1 MISHFSVQMIKIGK
15 IEKTC
20 IIAFTL
26 RLLVLLIVVM
36 FAENLSFGFY
46 GTDFF
51 NLDDCRYLAGAESY
65 LKNAS
70 SIIDVDCFTKSFEQY
85 GDRTGYYLSD
95 PSSTPLWY
103 WIVCIVSYL
112 SRTTFTVR
120 LLNVI
125 LATSSIYYFYSFAN
139 LLYGEKIALLSAK
152 LLAFLPYPVLFCC
165 FAYKDSFLMYCSF
178 FILFG
183 AVNYQKKGKIS
194 IIRLIYMIILAIAML
209 FTRSGLSALF
219 IAVAILIAFKKYVSR
234 INVRNIIITLV
245 LLAVAGLIL
254 YRSSSTLIFK
264 LNYYFERSIRTTT
277 GPIRYIMI
285 TKISDIYKLPFCY
298 LMSVVEPIGLPDS
311 ISCWSDF
318 VDLSFPVMVPI
329 SLGSFLYMFKRNKEN
344 GYTFWLCMIVYLVT
358 ITASLTNIRHYY
370 SMLPIT
376 YTAFVN
382 FVTDLRGKKRLVFI
396 AVSFISIIVLY
407 AAYMYTH

>member
-1 MISHFSVQMIKIGK
+1 MIQIGK

-20 IIAFTL
+20 IIAFTV

-51 NLDDCRYLAGAESY
+51 DLDDCRYLAGAESY
-65 LKNAS
+65 LNNAS
-70 SIIDVDCFTKSFEQY
+70 SIVDVDCFTRSFEQY
-85 GDRTGYYLSD
+85 GDRTGYILSD

-112 SRTTFTVR
+112 TRTTLTVR

-125 LATSSIYYFYSFAN
+125 FATSSIYYFYSFVN

-183 AVNYQKKGKIS
+183 AMSFQKNEKIS
-194 IIRLIYMIILAIAML
+194 KIRLIIMIVLAIAML
-209 FTRSGLSALF
+209 NTRSGLSALF
-219 IAVAILIAFKKYVSR
+219 LVVAFLIAFKKYVTK

-245 LLAVAGLIL
+245 LLAIAGLVI
-254 YRSSSTLIFK
+254 YKSSSTLIFK
-264 LNYYFERSIRTTT
+264 LNYYFERSNRTVT
-277 GPIRYIMI
+277 GPIRHIMI
-285 TKISDIYKLPFCY
+285 TKITDIYKLPFCY
-298 LMSVVEPIGLPDS
+298 ILSVIEPIGLPKS
-311 ISCWSDF
+311 ITCWSDL
-318 VDLSFPVMVPI
+318 VDLTFPVMVPI
-329 SLGSFLYMFKRNKEN
+329 SLGSFLYMFKRNKKN
-344 GYTFWLCMIVYLVT
+344 GYTFWLCMLVYLVT

-382 FVTDLRGKKRLVFI
+382 YVVDLRGKKRLIFI
-396 AVSFISIIVLY
+396 AVSFVSIIALY